1 MIEVSKRERAFLID
15 ALMVLMH
22 QMAQIPENDLSEMP
36 ELQALLERLTGVT
49 AP

>member
-15 ALMVLMH
+15 SLMVLMH
-22 QMAQIPENDLSEMP
+22 QMAQIPENDLSEMR

-49 AP
+49 AR